1 MFFRGKQPE
10 ASIWRRFRASTD
22 GFTFTQEEGVYTAH
36 IVANAERVVDLMWTM
51 TEMLSPAVDLYIDDL
66 RSGRKWKGEALPL
79 PDVRD
84 TIARLKLLLARFGG
98 VETSVYT
105 PEDQLSLNPHLE
117 LYIYSRSDKWL
128 YLLEGRGLEE
138 QKRVIRHLRTHG
150 PMSRTALAAELQVSG
165 AKLTKLSRGLL
176 TLDLIEE
183 VHGPSRPRE
192 PTCSAPSR

>member
-22 GFTFTQEEGVYTAH
+22 GFTFTESDGVYTAH

-51 TEMLSPAVDLYIDDL
+51 TELLSPAVDLFIDGL
-66 RSGRKWKGEALPL
+66 RSGRKWRGESLPL

-98 VETSVYT
+98 VELSVFT

-117 LYIYSRSDKWL
+117 LYIYSRSDRWL

-138 QKRVIRHLRTHG
+138 PARVRPKSWKINRQSFPAAPDLVNAVATSAERL
-150 PMSRTALAAELQVSG
+150 ALQRV
-165 AKLTKLSRGLL
+165 
-176 TLDLIEE
+176 
-183 VHGPSRPRE
+183 
-192 PTCSAPSR
+192 